1 MTAWQ
6 GFLIKDVGSREE
18 YEKAVQYA
26 EALGVLRKEFRAK
39 GCFFVSRMDQMGV
52 YFRNQAQRRK
62 QLMQQEGA
70 GWAEWEWE
78 WEWEY
83 CGQEGRSVV
92 SAFWGIL
99 NRA

>member
-70 GWAEWEWE
+70 AGPS
-78 WEWEY
+78 
-83 CGQEGRSVV
+83 GSGSGSGSTVVKKEGR
-92 SAFWGIL
+92 
-99 NRA
+99 